1 MGKLRGCLQE
11 DNSDDIETIAN
22 VDEATH
28 HPHLRLTLSFRLR
41 DATYRVLECQGG
53 RDPPCTTIVESESV
67 PTRQLG
73 ANVLIPERFGR
84 YLIGVEMFLVF
95 SSTANAQC
103 KDSVVGTWKLVS
115 NTATSDKG
123 DVNKAVLG
131 QNPSGLLTYTADGRM
146 MAIISDDGRKPLSIA
161 DRVAAPAEE
170 RAQAYSTFMA
180 YAGRYTFTCDKVV
193 THVEVA
199 SLQNWVNT
207 DQTRFVHIEG
217 NRLFVRNTPQLRG
230 GVMVT
235 IESVWQRLK

>member
-1 MGKLRGCLQE
+1 MGEQPEPPLSSVANAGGSNGRECGHLNAKVV
-11 DNSDDIETIAN
+11 ET
-22 VDEATH
+22 
-28 HPHLRLTLSFRLR
+28 RLIL
-41 DATYRVLECQGG
+41 
-53 RDPPCTTIVESESV
+53 VESESV
-67 PTRQLG
+67 PSGQMET
-73 ANVLIPERFGR
+73 NVIIPERFGR
-84 YLIGVEMFLVF
+84 YLVGAAILFVF
-95 SSTANAQC
+95 SSTVNAQC
-103 KDSVVGTWKLVS
+103 KDIVVGTWKLVS
-115 NTATSDKG
+115 NTATTDKG

-131 QNPSGLLTYTADGRM
+131 KNPSGLLTYTADGRM

-193 THVEVA
+193 HHIEVA

-235 IESVWQRLK
+235 IESVWERLK